1 MIPEKLCNR
10 RTVQDTYMDPPGKG
24 KRQNL
29 LRKLGWGGQER
40 VEREGDGATE
50 KKINLTTKS

>member
-40 VEREGDGATE
+40 VEREGDGATG
-50 KKINLTTKS
+50 KKK